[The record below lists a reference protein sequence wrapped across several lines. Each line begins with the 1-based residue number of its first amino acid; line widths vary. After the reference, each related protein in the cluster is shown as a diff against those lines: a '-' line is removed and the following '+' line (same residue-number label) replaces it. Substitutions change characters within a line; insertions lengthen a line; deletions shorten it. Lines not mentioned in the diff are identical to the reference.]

1 MVTYVLDKHKN
12 PLMPCHNG
20 ALIRTLLRE
29 KKAKVVRSKPFTI
42 QLLIEVR
49 NKYVQ
54 SVNLGVDSGY
64 KHIGFSATTK
74 KKELFSA
81 ELEQDCGCLLYT
93 SQSPRDS

>member
-74 KKELFSA
+74 KKEDRKSVV
-81 ELEQDCGCLLYT
+81 
-93 SQSPRDS
+93 